1 MTTRLTTRGTTR
13 STTRGTS
20 PALAFTPFDLEPLTL
35 WWSFRDAATTLK
47 TGDVPAGDGDAIAKQ
62 LDLVAGTQIANASG
76 PTLDSDAGPG
86 GVRAAFWD
94 GVNDVLNNTAD
105 IIPNVSTCILMFQP
119 ISFTANDRIWDTNSA
134 GARAAF
140 FQRTGGDYR
149 VGSDIPNPGAII
161 PNGKWTCAA
170 MVHNGTAVMLQID
183 GKTPL
188 TGTAAA
194 ENNTMRFNLGA
205 NGNTVPA
212 SGFAHMRMTDI
223 LFFNSVLTSAEI
235 RSVREYLYKQT
246 ARTYGPGIVCDGNSI
261 TRGVTLPVGDDYP
274 AVLGDL
280 LAAES
285 VFVDITNKGVSGQR
299 TIAMLADFDSDIQPL
314 FDPDRTDNF
323 LIGWEILN
331 DWNWRRGEGDEGQRE
346 ASDNSVNAFWEY
358 CDYAKAKGWKVVAI
372 DVLPTVDY
380 SVGQFP
386 DELAYI
392 NGRLNDEWEDHVDA
406 LVRISQDSSINDPS
420 DTDNYYDGT
429 HQTSAGAA
437 ITAGIVKTTIDTI
450 I

>member
-1 MTTRLTTRGTTR
+1 MPR
-13 STTRGTS
+13 
-20 PALAFTPFDLEPLTL
+20 PALRTTLRGAIHSAANLPPFDPFDLESLTL

-62 LDLVAGTQIANASG
+62 LDLVSGTQIANASG
-76 PTLDSDAGPG
+76 PTLDIDAGPG
-86 GVRAAFWD
+86 GVRCAVFD
-94 GVNDVLNNTAD
+94 GANDVLNNTSD
-105 IIPNVSTCILMFQP
+105 IIPNVSTCVLMFQP

-212 SGFAHMRMTDI
+212 SGYAHMRMTDI
-223 LFFNSVLTSAEI
+223 LFFNAVLTSAEI

-274 AVLGDL
+274 AKLGGL
-280 LAAES
+280 LAADS
-285 VFVDITNKGVSGQR
+285 VFADMTNKGVSGQR

-314 FDPDRTDNF
+314 FDADRTDNI
-323 LIGWEILN
+323 LVAWEILN
-331 DWNWRRGEGDEGQRE
+331 DWNWRRGAGDEEQRE

-358 CDYAKAKGWKVVAI
+358 CDYAKSKGWKVVAI
-372 DVLPTVDY
+372 DVLPTLAY

-420 DTDNYYDGT
+420 NVTNYYDGT

-437 ITAGIVKTTIDTI
+437 ITAGIVKATIDTI